1 MNKEAKT
8 NQNILP
14 LLKQRWSPRAFSKKS
29 VKNEQLQRLFEAARW
44 APSASNE
51 QPWAFIVGKKGDSS
65 FDKIFSTLVEFNQ
78 LWCQFAPVLVLSV
91 VRKNSLKGNK
101 KNLYGKYDI
110 GQAVAH
116 LSIQAQEEGLYIHQM
131 AGFDLEKS
139 EELFNVP
146 DEYDAVTIFA
156 IGYMGD
162 PEILHPNLKKLEYL
176 ERERTEARNFVFTG
190 AFGKPAEIF

>member
-14 LLKQRWSPRAFSKKS
+14 LLKQRWSPRAFSEKPVTDK
-29 VKNEQLQRLFEAARW
+29 QLQRLFEAARW

-51 QPWAFIVGKKGDSS
+51 QPWAFIVGKKGDSTY
-65 FDKIFSTLVEFNQ
+65 DKIFSSLVEFNQ
-78 LWCQFAPVLVLSV
+78 LWCQFAPILILSFA
-91 VRKNSLKGNK
+91 RKNTHKSDSE
-101 KNLYGKYDI
+101 NLYRQYDV

-116 LSIQAQEEGLYIHQM
+116 LSIQAQEEGLCIHQM
-131 AGFDLEKS
+131 AGLDLKKT

-146 DEYDAVTIFA
+146 DEYEAVTAIA
-156 IGYMGD
+156 IGFIGA

-176 ERERTEARNFVFTG
+176 ERERAGAKSFVFTG
-190 AFGKPAEIF
+190 EFGKPSEIF